1 MFSSLVETVGAG
13 YFYSHSLCNNFYSKR
28 STVITLKRKKK
39 KTKISVPKS
48 WVKTGPHFGLFLKYV
63 EEKTFTIF
71 LQTF

>member
-13 YFYSHSLCNNFYSKR
+13 YFYSDSLCNNFYSKR

-39 KTKISVPKS
+39 IKISVPKS
-48 WVKTGPHFGLFLKYV
+48 WVKTGPHFKLFLKRV
-63 EEKTFTIF
+63 EEKAFTIF